1 MAYRWRRLII
11 KRKSKKRDTR
21 LKTKLS
27 LPDLE
32 HAKVAVIVSLRSFES
47 QRSYRHSIDE
57 FVAWYCSAPRLSLN
71 KSVVLRYRLHLEDR
85 HLAAGTINVRLAA
98 VRRLAYEAADSG
110 LLSANLAAGIR
121 RVKGVKKL
129 GCRLGNWLSVEQARV
144 LWQLPDPDTLKGKR
158 DRAIVAVLLG
168 CGLRRRELTELTT
181 EHFQRREEHWAIVD
195 LIGKGGHVRTVP
207 VLTWVKQAVDDW
219 LVAARVA
226 DGRLFRRVCRT
237 GTIVGE
243 EMTEKVVW
251 HVVKQY
257 AGKLGVSKLA
267 PHDLRRSCARLCHNA
282 GGELEQIQ
290 FLLGHVSVQTTEKY
304 LGCKQRFREAVNDK
318 IGIEPNR

>member
-1 MAYRWRRLII
+1 M
-11 KRKSKKRDTR
+11 KRKTKDRQTR
-21 LKTKLS
+21 LKTKLG

-57 FVAWYCSAPRLSLN
+57 FVTWYCSAPRLSFN
-71 KSVVLRYRLHLEDR
+71 KAVVLRYRLHLEDR

-98 VRRLAYEAADSG
+98 VRRLAYEAADTG
-110 LLSANLAAGIR
+110 LLSPDLAAGIR
-121 RVKGVKKL
+121 RVKGAKKL
-129 GCRLGNWLSVEQARV
+129 GCRLGNWLTAEEART
-144 LWQLPDPDTLKGKR
+144 LWQLPDPTILKGKR
-158 DRAIVAVLLG
+158 DRAILAVLLG
-168 CGLRRRELTELTT
+168 CGLRRRELTELSLK
-181 EHFQRREEHWAIVD
+181 HLQRREDHWAIGD

-207 VLTWVKQAVDDW
+207 MPDWVKQTIDLW
-219 LVAARVA
+219 LLASSVA

-237 GTIVGE
+237 GSIWGD

-251 HVVKQY
+251 HIVKHY
-257 AGKLGVSKLA
+257 AGILGLTKLA
-267 PHDLRRSCARLCHNA
+267 PHDLRRSCARLCHA
-282 GGELEQIQ
+282 SGGELEQIQ

-318 IGIEPNR
+318 IGIEPGP